1 VTIKTIFEHQVD
13 ALVKDVCRLHQSR
26 GLDQKTYQKI
36 RKQVSGE
43 LVNHGGLEIAA
54 AALGGIDDEGACDR
68 LKDIISHCSENFYL
82 EDRVLS
88 AIAVPVGFRMKSS
101 ASAALTLV
109 EADAN
114 YLSVLEKMAT
124 RITNARHVV
133 LGTRLFEGK
142 TLFYCSANKL
152 YQYLRHLEAG
162 SQTTVEVP
170 QPCTVKSDANPS
182 WQMVY
187 LLGVQVTDL
196 NGERDVDTLETHR
209 ALGKWTHRAEWALT
223 QNPRVLFTKGISA
236 QAQCHGLHYL
246 GQGLRV
252 GEDIIR
258 GYRLQT
264 ALVNFDQGDQGVK
277 FYYVHVWTDFQVLLL
292 VVSHVMTI
300 EIRWK
305 LMGAETLDG
314 FREQLRQAI
323 AVTMPTD
330 TILAMEQVELY
341 DYQKL
346 ARENGLSMMLGVM

>member
-1 VTIKTIFEHQVD
+1 MTIKTIFEHQVD
-13 ALVKDVCRLHQSR
+13 SLVKDVCRLHQSQ

-36 RKQVSGE
+36 RTQVSGE
-43 LVNHGGLEIAA
+43 LVNQGRLEIAA

-68 LKDIISHCSENFYL
+68 LEDIISHCSENFFL

-88 AIAVPVGFRMKSS
+88 AIAVPLS
-101 ASAALTLV
+101 SAALSLG

-114 YLSVLEKMAT
+114 WLSVLEQMAT
-124 RITNARHVV
+124 RITHARRVI
-133 LGTRLFEGK
+133 LDTRLFEGK

-170 QPCTVKSDANPS
+170 QPCTVKSDENSS

-196 NGERDVDTLETHR
+196 NSERALDTIETQR

-223 QNPRVLFTKGISA
+223 QNPRVMFTKGISA
-236 QAQCHGLHYL
+236 QAQCHGFHYL

-258 GYRLQT
+258 GYRLQE
-264 ALVNFDQGDQGVK
+264 ALVNFDQGDQGVS
-277 FYYVHVWTDFQVLLL
+277 FFYVHVWTDFQVLLL

-314 FREQLRQAI
+314 FR
-323 AVTMPTD
+323 
-330 TILAMEQVELY
+330 
-341 DYQKL
+341 
-346 ARENGLSMMLGVM
+346 

>member
-1 VTIKTIFEHQVD
+1 MTIKTIFEHQVD
-13 ALVKDVCRLHQSR
+13 ALVKDVCRLHQSQ
-26 GLDQKTYQKI
+26 GLDHKTYQKI
-36 RKQVSGE
+36 RTQVSGE
-43 LVNHGGLEIAA
+43 LVNQGRLEIAA
-54 AALGGIDDEGACDR
+54 AALGGLDDEGACDR
-68 LKDIISHCSENFYL
+68 LKDIISHCSENFFL

-88 AIAVPVGFRMKSS
+88 AIAVPLGLRMQSVG
-101 ASAALTLV
+101 SAALSLG

-114 YLSVLEKMAT
+114 WLSVLEQMAT
-124 RITNARHVV
+124 RITNARRIV
-133 LGTRLFEGK
+133 LDTRLYDGK

-170 QPCTVKSDANPS
+170 HPCTVKSDENPS

-196 NGERDVDTLETHR
+196 NGERALDTIETQR
-209 ALGKWTHRAEWALT
+209 VLGKWTHRAEWALT
-223 QNPRVLFTKGISA
+223 QNPRVLFTKGIRA
-236 QAQCHGLHYL
+236 QAQCHGFHYL

-258 GYRLQT
+258 GYRLQET
-264 ALVNFDQGDQGVK
+264 LVNFDQGDQGVK
-277 FYYVHVWTDFQVLLL
+277 FFYVHVWTDFQVLLL
-292 VVSHVMTI
+292 AVSHVMTI

-305 LMGAETLDG
+305 LMGAETLNG

-330 TILAMEQVELY
+330 TILVMEEVELY